1 MAQDILKL
9 FGKSQIPALEFCQL
23 HQELPSTEGKYND
36 PTGFSDWQMKCKL
49 LQKNTGKTISFKHTQ
64 LVGANLISKA
74 YCSLRHLIYL
84 VRCIITK
91 KTKSKKHC

>member
-1 MAQDILKL
+1 MY
-9 FGKSQIPALEFCQL
+9 SSCLESLRFL
-23 HQELPSTEGKYND
+23 LWNSVNYTRNWMPSTEGKYND
-36 PTGFSDWQMKCKL
+36 PTGFSDWQMKRKL